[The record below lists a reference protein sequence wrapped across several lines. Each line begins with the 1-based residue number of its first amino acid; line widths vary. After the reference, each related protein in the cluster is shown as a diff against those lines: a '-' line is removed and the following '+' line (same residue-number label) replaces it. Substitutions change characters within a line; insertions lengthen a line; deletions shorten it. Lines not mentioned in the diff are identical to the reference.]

1 MFVIVNRSMLATPS
15 RRRLGSHIAH
25 VSKDLALSSKTT
37 VHGVFNCGFSAAG
50 FYTGS
55 KMDRKTVTL
64 NNMNPNIKKMEYA
77 VRGPLVIRAAEIER
91 ELKKGEKKPFTEVIR
106 ANIGDCHA
114 MGQKP
119 LTFIR
124 QVLTL
129 CTYPSLMNDDRFP
142 DDVKKRAMDILSGCG
157 GSSVGAYSDS
167 TGVDVIKQHVAQYIE
182 RRDGFPANAL
192 DIILSTGAS
201 EAVKSVLSM
210 LNFTNNGKPPGVMI
224 PIPQYPLYSATLAEY
239 GMHQISYYLDE
250 DNAWALSIDELR
262 RSLNESRKS
271 CDPRALVVINPGNP
285 TGSVL
290 THENIVKIIKFAYEE
305 NLFLMADEVYQDNVY
320 APGMQFH
327 SFKKVLMEMGEPYK
341 NMELASFMSASK
353 GYMGECGLR
362 GGYTEIINLD
372 VDVKKMLLK
381 CVSARL
387 CSSVLGQATMDCV
400 VNPPQKGEP
409 SYDLFIKEKTSVL
422 QSLKERALLVEKTFN
437 NMKGMKCNAVAGAM
451 YAFPRL
457 TLPENAVKKAKSV
470 GQAPDFFY
478 AMQLLENTG
487 ICVVPGSGFGQL
499 PNTYHFRTTI
509 LPQPEKLTIMLK
521 KLEEYHNKFLEEYK

>member
-1 MFVIVNRSMLATPS
+1 MFGIVKRSVLSTPS
-15 RRRLGSHIAH
+15 RRRLGGHLAH
-25 VSKDLALSSKTT
+25 VTEDLALSSKTT
-37 VHGVFNCGFSAAG
+37 VHGVLNRGSFAAG
-50 FYTGS
+50 FRTGS
-55 KMDRKTVTL
+55 KMDRRTVTL
-64 NNMNPNIKKMEYA
+64 ENMNPNIIKMEYA
-77 VRGPLVIRAAEIER
+77 VRGPLVIRATEIEK
-91 ELKKGEKKPFTEVIR
+91 ELKKGAKKPFKEVIR

-129 CTYPSLMNDDRFP
+129 CTYPALMTDDRFP
-142 DDVKKRAMDILSGCG
+142 NDVKKRAQDILNGCG
-157 GSSVGAYSDS
+157 GKSVGAYSDS
-167 TGVDVIKQHVAQYIE
+167 TGVEVIKQHIAQYIE
-182 RRDGFPANAL
+182 RRDGYPANPM

-210 LNFTNNGKPPGVMI
+210 LNCTRNGKPPGIMI
-224 PIPQYPLYSATLAEY
+224 PIPQYPLYSATIAEY
-239 GMHQISYYLDE
+239 GMHQINYYLAE
-250 DNAWALSIDELR
+250 DNAWALDIAELK

-271 CDPRALVVINPGNP
+271 CEPRALCVINPGNP

-290 THENIVKIIKFAYEE
+290 TLENIKEIIKFAYEE
-305 NLFLMADEVYQDNVY
+305 KLFLLADEVYQDNVY
-320 APGMQFH
+320 ASGMQFH
-327 SFKKVLMEMGEPYK
+327 SFKKVMTEMGEPYK

-362 GGYTEIINLD
+362 GGYAEIINLD
-372 VDVKKMLLK
+372 PDVKKMLLK

-409 SYDLFIKEKTSVL
+409 SYDIFIKEKTAVL

-437 NMKGMKCNAVAGAM
+437 SMRGIKCNVVAGAM

-457 TLPENAVKKAKSV
+457 TLPEKAIEKAKSL

-487 ICVVPGSGFGQL
+487 ICVVPGSGFGQI
-499 PNTYHFRTTI
+499 PGTFHFRTTI
-509 LPQPEKLTIMLK
+509 LPQPEKLKIMLQ